1 MNAVRAVVLS
11 ICMLAAAQASA
22 ACRWPAWEQFK
33 QEYVSAEGRVIDPS
47 DSRKITTSEGQS
59 YGLFFALAAN
69 DREGFRKL
77 FEWTQNNLAEG
88 DLRAH
93 LPGWLWG
100 KRAMTNG
107 RCSITTQPRIPT
119 CG

>member
-47 DSRKITTSEGQS
+47 DSRKITT
-59 YGLFFALAAN
+59 
-69 DREGFRKL
+69 
-77 FEWTQNNLAEG
+77 
-88 DLRAH
+88 
-93 LPGWLWG
+93 
-100 KRAMTNG
+100 
-107 RCSITTQPRIPT
+107 
-119 CG
+119 

>member
-59 YGLFFALAAN
+59 
-69 DREGFRKL
+69 
-77 FEWTQNNLAEG
+77 
-88 DLRAH
+88 
-93 LPGWLWG
+93 
-100 KRAMTNG
+100 
-107 RCSITTQPRIPT
+107 
-119 CG
+119 